1 MNINEIKELILT
13 IDKTNLTYVN
23 LKDKDFSLEVSKL
36 KELSNSSINQQVES
50 IQNDNVNQ
58 EKLSNKVNNSTESI
72 TESIIENK
80 DLHLITSPIMGT
92 YYGSPSPEA
101 DCFVKVG
108 DKVKAGDTLCII
120 EAMKLMNEIIS
131 DIDGEIVEIVS
142 KDEDLVEYNQVLF
155 KIKEFN

>member
-50 IQNDNVNQ
+50 IQKDSDNVDQ
-58 EKLSNKVNNSTESI
+58 EKLSNNVNNS

>member
-36 KELSNSSINQQVES
+36 KELSNANISQQVES

-58 EKLSNKVNNSTESI
+58 EKLSNNVNNS

>member
-36 KELSNSSINQQVES
+36 KELSNASINQQIES
-50 IQNDNVNQ
+50 IQKDNDNVNQ
-58 EKLSNKVNNSTESI
+58 ENLSNNINNS

-80 DLHLITSPIMGT
+80 DVHLITSPIMGT
-92 YYGSPSPEA
+92 YYGSPSPED

>member
-92 YYGSPSPEA
+92 YYGSQSPEA